1 MISSS
6 PTDKSAVKLTAVTSL
21 LSSITDSD
29 DGTKSQ
35 SPTETTVVAVMNADN
50 AQQLCKSLKSK
61 MKPKFIIGGL
71 EDDAVEFPL
80 GYSHTVV
87 RDEPEEQVHS
97 RTALRLR
104 LLRNAEINDG
114 GPHSCGGRRWT
125 LASALTDEKISDD
138 GLVKVLDRMRDDS
151 MGKEDNDRIGTDAL
165 DVEKEILEGWGTGIP
180 DDGGSTENVRQIL
193 DRGQVPL
200 SESPVDES
208 TLETNGSPIS
218 NDIIIHRGV
227 RPKTTKQHNRSRS
240 TPSHA
245 WLAAQRALL
254 TCRELILTERHYLA
268 QLSDLVQQHTAT
280 PPPALM
286 SDCANEVLQACERV
300 LKGMEKNPSARGV
313 ATAFLEGEAEV
324 QGAYVKWCGV
334 VGDWFSGDG
343 SGQDSSPSTARPSLD
358 LTEVGNRVRRISVKR
373 RNRVGSRTDPEKL
386 TSLVSGC
393 EGEDVSMGSLKR
405 TVSTWRKSMPTL
417 GFDTQPLYGG
427 GDRKKDKESEREP
440 VSPTVRKPPVRE
452 LAILPTQRV
461 MRYVMI
467 YQGVFSPSS
476 GFLDIHAHAEY

>member
-1 MISSS
+1 M
-6 PTDKSAVKLTAVTSL
+6 DKSAVKLTAVTSL
-21 LSSITDSD
+21 LSSIADDD
-29 DGTKSQ
+29 DGPK

-50 AQQLCKSLKSK
+50 AHQFCKSFKSK
-61 MKPKFIIGGL
+61 MKPKFIIGEL
-71 EDDAVEFPL
+71 EDDTVEFPL
-80 GYSHTVV
+80 GYPNTVV
-87 RDEPEEQVHS
+87 CDEPEEQVHS
-97 RTALRLR
+97 GTALRLR
-104 LLRNAEINDG
+104 LLQRVEINDE
-114 GPHSCGGRRWT
+114 GPYGCGGRRWT

-151 MGKEDNDRIGTDAL
+151 MGKEDTDRITL
-165 DVEKEILEGWGTGIP
+165 DVEKEILEGWGTGIL
-180 DDGGSTENVRQIL
+180 DDSGSAENVRQIL

-200 SESPVDES
+200 SESPVDNS
-208 TLETNGSPIS
+208 ALQSNGSPIS
-218 NDIIIHRGV
+218 NGNVVYRGV

-268 QLSDLVQQHTAT
+268 QLSNLVQQHTAT

-373 RNRVGSRTDPEKL
+373 RNRVGSKTDPEKL
-386 TSLVSGC
+386 TIVSGC
-393 EGEDVSMGSLKR
+393 EGEDSSMGSLKR

-427 GDRKKDKESEREP
+427 DRKKEKENEREP
-440 VSPTVRKPPVRE
+440 VSPTVRKAPVRE

-467 YQGVFSPSS
+467 YQGVFYLPPVS
-476 GFLDIHAHAEY
+476 GHSCLR